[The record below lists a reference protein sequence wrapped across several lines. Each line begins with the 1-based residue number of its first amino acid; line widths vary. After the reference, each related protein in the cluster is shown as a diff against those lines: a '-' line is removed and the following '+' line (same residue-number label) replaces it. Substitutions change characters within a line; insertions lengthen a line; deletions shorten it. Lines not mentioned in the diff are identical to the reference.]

1 MLKLVIIDAYNS
13 YVLVLQICGTLLDEN
28 QVKLIVEEIK
38 TVIASSSTRKRARA
52 ERSKAEDFDEEEREL
67 LKEENEQEEDLFN
80 EVAYMS

>member
-1 MLKLVIIDAYNS
+1 MP
-13 YVLVLQICGTLLDEN
+13 QICGPLLDEN

-38 TVIASSSTRKRARA
+38 VVIAASSTRKGARA

-80 EVAYMS
+80 EVPICLKLLWC